1 MAVDI
6 RINSS
11 TFGKC
16 VSEVLSKDNL
26 KQLYIP
32 PGFAHGY
39 LVLSESAEV
48 MYKCTELYHPEDE
61 YGLLWNDPDIGI
73 NWGIENP
80 ILSKKIANYHC

>member
-1 MAVDI
+1 MK
-6 RINSS
+6 SYP
-11 TFGKC
+11 K
-16 VSEVLSKDNL
+16 ENL

-80 ILSKKIANYHC
+80 ILSEKDSKLPLLKDIGDKVFK